1 MHKEILIMI
10 QMHPNIL
17 ISKFNKAKEPD
28 LMENRQV
35 SN

>member
-1 MHKEILIMI
+1 MHT
-10 QMHPNIL
+10 NIL
-17 ISKFNKAKEPD
+17 IRKFNKAKEPD